1 MRPGEAEPGGVEP
14 DKGGVWYKMKL
25 NQVVC
30 NRVELH
36 LNLMWCGIQIKL
48 NQVFIREKV

>member
-1 MRPGEAEPGGVEP
+1 MKLNLVVWNQI
-14 DKGGVWYKMKL
+14 KGGVWYKMKL

-36 LNLMWCGIQIKL
+36 LNLMWCGIQMKL